1 MVSRALISVFNKECL
16 LDFARGLDEL
26 GIEIISTG
34 GTAKVLKEANIPV
47 IDVSKVTDFPE
58 IMNGRVKTLHPK
70 IAAGILGKR
79 DKHEEEAQQQQI
91 SWIDLVICNLY
102 PFAETIAKP
111 NIDLETALE
120 NIDIGGPTMLRA
132 AAKNF
137 SWVGV
142 VVDTND
148 YTKVLQ
154 ELRENNRQLSSET
167 RKQLA
172 AKAFAHVSQYD
183 SLIAEYLNDELF
195 PQRLTISFNKISE
208 LRYGENPH
216 QKGCLYQG
224 VGKHDSLLTAKQH
237 QGKQLSFNNIVDAD
251 AALGCLKEFSEPACV
266 IVKHANPCG
275 VAEHKSVNQAFLSAW
290 HADSTSAFG
299 GIIVLNRTCSKE
311 IAAHIADV
319 FVEVV
324 VALDYTKEAL
334 QILQKKPNL
343 RVLQVNGLDKP
354 QQGYK
359 FKYIDNGMLLQTA
372 DDKKITANDLKV
384 VTKIKPSQ
392 QQITDLLFA
401 WKVVKHVKSN
411 AVVIVN
417 DKTTLGVGCGQVS
430 RIDSVRIAIQKAG
443 SFSRDAALASDA
455 FFPFRD
461 SIDQIA
467 STRIN
472 AIIQPGGSI
481 RDAEVIA
488 ACDEHNIAMV
498 FTGIRCFNH

>member
-1 MVSRALISVFNKECL
+1 MVSRALISVFNKEGL
-16 LDFARGLDEL
+16 LDFAHGLNEL
-26 GIEIISTG
+26 NIEIISTG

-58 IMNGRVKTLHPK
+58 IMDGRVKTLHPK

-79 DKHEEEAQQQQI
+79 DKHEKEAREQQI

-102 PFAETIAKP
+102 PFAEIVAKP

-142 VVDTND
+142 IVDSDD
-148 YTKVLQ
+148 YSKVLQ
-154 ELRENNRQLSSET
+154 ELQESNRKLSSET
-167 RKQLA
+167 RKRLA

-275 VAEHKSVNQAFLSAW
+275 VAEHKGINQAFLSAW

-343 RVLQVNGLDKP
+343 RVLQVNGLDKL

-359 FKYIDNGMLLQTA
+359 SKYIDNGMLLQTA

>member
-1 MVSRALISVFNKECL
+1 MVSRALISVFNKEGL

-91 SWIDLVICNLY
+91 PWIDLVVCNLY

-498 FTGIRCFNH
+498 FTRIRCFNH

>member
-1 MVSRALISVFNKECL
+1 MVNRALISVYNKHGL
-16 LDFARGLDEL
+16 LDFARGLHEL
-26 GIEIISTG
+26 GVEIISTG
-34 GTAKVLKEANIPV
+34 GTAKVLREANIPV
-47 IDVSKVTDFPE
+47 IDISKVTNFPE
-58 IMNGRVKTLHPK
+58 IMDGRVKTLHPK

-79 DKHEEEAQQQQI
+79 DKHEKEAREQQI

-142 VVDTND
+142 IVDTND
-148 YTKVLQ
+148 YTKVLLELQ
-154 ELRENNRQLSSET
+154 ENKKQLSPKT
-167 RKQLA
+167 LKQLA
-172 AKAFAHVSQYD
+172 TKAFAHVAQYD

-195 PQRLTISFNKISE
+195 PQQLTQSFNKISE

-216 QKGCLYQG
+216 QKGCFYQSF
-224 VGKHDSLLTAKQH
+224 GKHDGLLTAKQH

-266 IVKHANPCG
+266 IVKHTNPCG
-275 VAEHKSVNQAFLSAW
+275 VAEHKNINHAFLNAW

-299 GIIVLNRTCSKE
+299 GIVVLNRTCSEE
-311 IAAHIADV
+311 IASHIANV
-319 FVEVV
+319 FVEVL
-324 VALDYTKEAL
+324 VAPDYTEEAL
-334 QILQKKPNL
+334 RILQKKLNL
-343 RVLQVNGLDKP
+343 RVLQIKSSSEP
-354 QQGYK
+354 QQKCK
-359 FKYIDNGMLLQTA
+359 FKYVDGGMLLQTT

-443 SFSRDAALASDA
+443 NFLHSAVLASDA

-461 SIDQIA
+461 SIDLIA
-467 STRIN
+467 NTRIN

-488 ACDEHNIAMV
+488 ACDGHNIAMV

>member
-1 MVSRALISVFNKECL
+1 MVSRALISVFNKQGL
-16 LDFARGLDEL
+16 LNFARGLNEL
-26 GIEIISTG
+26 GVEIISTG

-47 IDVSKVTDFPE
+47 IDVSKVTNFPE
-58 IMNGRVKTLHPK
+58 IMDGRVKTLHPK
-70 IAAGILGKR
+70 VAAGILGKR
-79 DKHEEEAQQQQI
+79 DKHEKEAHEQQI
-91 SWIDLVICNLY
+91 SWIDLVVCNLY
-102 PFAETIAKP
+102 PFAETVAKP
-111 NIDLETALE
+111 NIDLETVLE

-142 VVDTND
+142 IVDTND
-148 YTKVLQ
+148 YNKVLQ
-154 ELRENNRQLSSET
+154 ELQENNKQLSSET
-167 RKQLA
+167 KKQLA
-172 AKAFAHVSQYD
+172 AKAFAHVAQYD

-216 QKGCLYQG
+216 QKACLYQG

-251 AALGCLKEFSEPACV
+251 AALGCLKEFSKPACV
-266 IVKHANPCG
+266 IVKHTNPCG
-275 VAEHKSVNQAFLSAW
+275 VAEHKGINQAFLNAW

-299 GIIVLNRTCSKE
+299 GIIILNRTCSKE

-324 VALDYTKEAL
+324 VAPDYTEQAL
-334 QILQKKPNL
+334 RILQKKLNL
-343 RVLQVNGLDKP
+343 RVLQINSLDKP

-359 FKYIDNGMLLQTA
+359 SKYIDNGMLLQTI
-372 DDKKITANDLKV
+372 DDKQIIANDLKI
-384 VTKIKPSQ
+384 VTKMKPSQ

-411 AVVIVN
+411 AVVIAH
-417 DKTTLGVGCGQVS
+417 DKTTLSVGCGQLS
-430 RIDSVRIAIQKAG
+430 RINSVRIAIQKAG
-443 SFSRDAALASDA
+443 SFSRDAVLASDA

-467 STRIN
+467 STPIN